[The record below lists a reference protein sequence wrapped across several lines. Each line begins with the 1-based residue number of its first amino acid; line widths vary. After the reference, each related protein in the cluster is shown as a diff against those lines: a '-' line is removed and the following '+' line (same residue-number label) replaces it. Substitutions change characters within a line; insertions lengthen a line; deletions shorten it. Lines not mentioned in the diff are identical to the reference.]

1 MRLWL
6 ILGLALAS
14 CLLGWNGG
22 VAAHGERLIE
32 LAAKSPK
39 PAKEPAAPPANPPVP
54 MPPAPAPVVE
64 LPPQPVGVQPEMPE
78 NVEADVSTHTVAITS
93 TFSGTEMVVFGAV
106 ANSRQPSAES
116 GYYDVVVLI
125 DGASVPTVVRLKD
138 NIAGLW
144 VNTQPVRFDNLP
156 VYSAIASTRPIEEI
170 SEPAVRVA
178 SGIGYARARMLPVKG
193 ASRMTVEQ
201 IDAYKTAVLRL
212 KQKDGLYVRSDYGV
226 AFIGPSLF
234 RASVKL
240 PANIPVGPLEVRV
253 ILFQDGRLLSV
264 RAATVMLE
272 REGLERLIYDF
283 AHEHPVYYG
292 ALAVLL
298 AVAVG
303 LFASTVLQ
311 RSAR

>member
-1 MRLWL
+1 MRVWVA
-6 ILGLALAS
+6 LALA
-14 CLLGWNGG
+14 LGGLGWIGTAG
-22 VAAHGERLIE
+22 AQPERPVE
-32 LAAKSPK
+32 LAAKTTK
-39 PAKEPAAPPANPPVP
+39 PAAKQPPVA
-54 MPPAPAPVVE
+54 APAPVPAPDKPA
-64 LPPQPVGVQPEMPE
+64 LPPTVAEPPAPEPQQLLPE
-78 NVEADVSTHTVAITS
+78 NVEADVSTHTVAVTS
-93 TFSGTEMVVFGAV
+93 TFSGTEIVVFGSV

-125 DGASVPTVVRLKD
+125 DGAAVPTVVRVKD
-138 NIAGLW
+138 NVAGLW

-193 ASRMTVEQ
+193 TSRMTPEQ
-201 IDAYKTAVLRL
+201 IDAYKSAVLRL
-212 KQKDGLYVRSDYGV
+212 KQRDGLYVRSDYGV
-226 AFIGPSLF
+226 AFIGQSLF
-234 RASVKL
+234 RASVRL

-292 ALAVLL
+292 SLAVLL
-298 AVAVG
+298 AATIG
-303 LFASTVLQ
+303 LFASTLLQ